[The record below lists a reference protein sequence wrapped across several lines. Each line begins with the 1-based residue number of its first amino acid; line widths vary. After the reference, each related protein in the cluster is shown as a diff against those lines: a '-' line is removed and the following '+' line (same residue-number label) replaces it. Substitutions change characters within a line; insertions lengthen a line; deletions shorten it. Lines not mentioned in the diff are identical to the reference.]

1 MDKVDV
7 VVIGAG
13 VVGLAIAQK
22 FSQHHKQVLIIDK
35 NEQVGQE
42 TSSRNSEVIHGGIYY
57 PQDSLKAQLCVR
69 GKSLLYE
76 HCQQYNVPFKKVGK
90 CIVAVTQQEQSQLN
104 DILIKAKNN
113 GVLDLEALSGGQL
126 KTLEPNLHAHS
137 GLLSPSTGIINSH
150 EYMQS
155 LLWQAEE
162 NDGFFVGNSEFIHA
176 EKKQSGFSLTIK
188 NSQDNTHSQIHCDI
202 LINAAGLNAQQCA
215 QNIQGVHPESIP
227 TLYYCRGHYF
237 TYQGRSP
244 FQHLIYP
251 VPEKN
256 TTGLGIHSTLDLA
269 GQIKFGPDVQ
279 YINEVDYQ
287 FPANDHGK
295 LKGQFVQAIRRYWPQ
310 INPEK
315 LQAGYTG
322 IRPKLQGSQQAFKDF
337 AIYDESQHSVAG
349 LVNLFGIESPGLT
362 SSLAIAE
369 RVYLKVCH

>member
-22 FSQHHKQVLIIDK
+22 FSQHHQQVLIIDK

-42 TSSRNSEVIHGGIYY
+42 TSSRNSEVIHAGIYY

-69 GKSLLYE
+69 GKNLLYQ
-76 HCQQYNVPFKKVGK
+76 HCQQYKVPFKKVGK

-104 DILIKAKNN
+104 EILIKAKNN
-113 GVLDLEALSGGQL
+113 DVLDLEALSVKQL
-126 KTLEPNLHAHS
+126 KSLEPNLQAHS
-137 GLLSPSTGIINSH
+137 GLFSPSTGIINSH
-150 EYMQS
+150 DYMQS
-155 LLWQAEE
+155 LLWQTEE
-162 NDGFFVGNSEFIHA
+162 KEGFFVGKSEFIQA
-176 EKKQSGFSLTIK
+176 EKKLNGFSLTIK
-188 NSQDNTHSQIHCDI
+188 NSQDNTHSKIQCDI

-215 QNIQGVHPESIP
+215 KSIEGVNHQSIP
-227 TLYYCRGHYF
+227 KLYYCRGHYF
-237 TYQGRSP
+237 TYQGPSP
-244 FQHLIYP
+244 FGHLIYP

-287 FPANDHGK
+287 FSIKDHDQ
-295 LKGQFVQAIRRYWPQ
+295 LKAQFVQAIRRYWPQ

-322 IRPKLQGSQQAFKDF
+322 IRPKLQGSQQDFKDF
-337 AIYDESQHSVAG
+337 AIHDESQHGVEG

-362 SSLAIAE
+362 ASLAIAE
-369 RVYLKVCH
+369 MVYLKIAH